1 MVRPRGRPSLGR
13 QRIEIRPI
21 EDSERR
27 QVTFSKRRAGLFK
40 KASELSTLCGAA
52 VAVVAF
58 SKAGNAFAFGEPSV
72 DAVLS
77 RFAPL
82 HGAAPAPA
90 GGDDPGPE
98 ELGALRQ
105 AAEQTKA
112 QVAAEQARMRDVA
125 EKIARA
131 QAGRQFWWEADVEA
145 LGEAE
150 LPEFARA
157 LERLRDSVRRHAN
170 TLLSATPPPPQLQL
184 QAPSVRRHAN
194 TLLSATPPP
203 PQLQLPAPELNV
215 WDYSL

>member
-72 DAVLS
+72 DAVLR

-82 HGAAPAPA
+82 PGVGSSAAPDPA
-90 GGDDPGPE
+90 AAGDPGPE

-112 QVAAEQARMRDVA
+112 QVAAEQARMHDVA

-131 QAGRQFWWEADVEA
+131 QAGKQFWWEADVEA

-170 TLLSATPPPPQLQL
+170 TLLSATPPP
-184 QAPSVRRHAN
+184 
-194 TLLSATPPP
+194 
-203 PQLQLPAPELNV
+203 QLQLPAPELNV